1 MYGIFLP
8 ASHLNVNLKT
18 QATKTQQ
25 FQSDHRQLLSHET
38 LTEEYHKLSS
48 AHQQLQDNHQQ
59 LTGYCQQ
66 LTKDHRQLSEDHHQL
81 SENHHQLSEDHHQ
94 LSENHRQLSED
105 HRQLSEDHH
114 QLSEDHRQ
122 LSENHKQLL
131 DTVEGNATTLR
142 DAIQNISELKKVV
155 QSMQPSWSITPSE
168 LRMTEERIGGGGW
181 GEVKVGYYHGTKV
194 AVKEMYHVIVS
205 DYNRETFQ
213 REMHI
218 ASLVRHPNLLLFMG
232 AVTIGNLQIVTEV
245 MEISLRKLLEN
256 GHLTPKDIS
265 PVAKDV
271 ACALNYL
278 HTRPDPI
285 IHRDVSSANVLLNS
299 KQGGWVA
306 KLGDFGSANFL
317 TKTNTQVPGAFIYA
331 APEARDSSIGPQGPK
346 MDTYSYGVLL
356 LEMCVCRLPDPQVIR
371 SAVGEVSKWSQP
383 KQSIGELAIQC
394 MRQDPDQRPYMATV
408 VGQL

>member
-1 MYGIFLP
+1 MK
-8 ASHLNVNLKT
+8 AKT
-18 QATKTQQ
+18 QLL
-25 FQSDHRQLLSHET
+25 QSDCRQLLHSHAK
-38 LTEEYHKLSS
+38 LTEKHQQLSS
-48 AHQQLQDNHQQ
+48 AHKQLSI
-59 LTGYCQQ
+59 YSQQ
-66 LTKDHRQLSEDHHQL
+66 LTKDHRQLSEDHRELQ
-81 SENHHQLSEDHHQ
+81 
-94 LSENHRQLSED
+94 
-105 HRQLSEDHH
+105 
-114 QLSEDHRQ
+114 
-122 LSENHKQLL
+122 ENHKQLL
-131 DTVEGNATTLR
+131 DTLNENATTLR

-155 QSMQPSWSITPSE
+155 QAMQPSWSITPSE
-168 LRMTEERIGGGGW
+168 LRTTEERIGGGGW

-213 REMHI
+213 REMRI

-245 MEISLRKLLEN
+245 METSLRKLMEN
-256 GHLTPKDIS
+256 GRLAPKDIS

-331 APEARDSSIGPQGPK
+331 APEARDSSVGPQGPK

-383 KQSIGELAIQC
+383 KRSIGELAIQC

>member
-1 MYGIFLP
+1 M
-8 ASHLNVNLKT
+8 NQDVEDLK
-18 QATKTQQ
+18 AKTQQ
-25 FQSDHRQLLSHET
+25 LQSDYHQLLHSHEK
-38 LTEEYHKLSS
+38 LTEEHQQLSS
-48 AHQQLQDNHQQ
+48 AHQQLNI
-59 LTGYCQQ
+59 YSQQ
-66 LTKDHRQLSEDHHQL
+66 LTKDHSQL
-81 SENHHQLSEDHHQ
+81 SENHHQLSEDH
-94 LSENHRQLSED
+94 RQLSED
-105 HRQLSEDHH
+105 
-114 QLSEDHRQ
+114 
-122 LSENHKQLL
+122 HKQLL
-131 DTVEGNATTLR
+131 DTVDENATTLR

-155 QSMQPSWSITPSE
+155 QAMQPSWSITPSE
-168 LRMTEERIGGGGW
+168 LRMTEEHIGGGGW

-213 REMHI
+213 REMRI

-245 MEISLRKLLEN
+245 METSLRKLMEN

-383 KQSIGELAIQC
+383 KRSIGELAIQC

>member
-1 MYGIFLP
+1 MLYYHIVGNL
-8 ASHLNVNLKT
+8 SVNQDVEDLK
-18 QATKTQQ
+18 AKTQQ
-25 FQSDHRQLLSHET
+25 LQSDYRQLLHSHEK
-38 LTEEYHKLSS
+38 LTEEHQHLSS
-48 AHQQLQDNHQQ
+48 AHQQLSI
-59 LTGYCQQ
+59 YSQQ
-66 LTKDHRQLSEDHHQL
+66 LTKDHCQLSEDH
-81 SENHHQLSEDHHQ
+81 
-94 LSENHRQLSED
+94 
-105 HRQLSEDHH
+105 
-114 QLSEDHRQ
+114 
-122 LSENHKQLL
+122 KQLL
-131 DTVEGNATTLR
+131 GTVDDNATTLR
-142 DAIQNISELKKVV
+142 DAIQNIFELKKVV
-155 QSMQPSWSITPSE
+155 QAMQPSWSITPSE

-213 REMHI
+213 REMRI

-245 MEISLRKLLEN
+245 METSLRKLMEN
-256 GHLTPKDIS
+256 GRLTPKDIS
-265 PVAKDV
+265 PIAKDV

-331 APEARDSSIGPQGPK
+331 APEARDSSVGPQGPK

-383 KQSIGELAIQC
+383 KRSIGELAIQC
-394 MRQDPDQRPYMATV
+394 MKQDPDQRPYMATV

>member
-1 MYGIFLP
+1 M
-8 ASHLNVNLKT
+8 NQDVEDLK
-18 QATKTQQ
+18 AKTQQ
-25 FQSDHRQLLSHET
+25 LQSDYRQLLHSHEK
-38 LTEEYHKLSS
+38 LTEE
-48 AHQQLQDNHQQ
+48 HQQLSI
-59 LTGYCQQ
+59 YSQQ
-66 LTKDHRQLSEDHHQL
+66 LTKD
-81 SENHHQLSEDHHQ
+81 HHQLSEDH
-94 LSENHRQLSED
+94 RQLSQD

-122 LSENHKQLL
+122 LSEDHSQLSEDHKQLL
-131 DTVEGNATTLR
+131 DTVDENATTLR

-155 QSMQPSWSITPSE
+155 QAMQPSWSITPSE

-194 AVKEMYHVIVS
+194 AVKEMYPVIVS

-213 REMHI
+213 REMRI

-245 MEISLRKLLEN
+245 METSLRKLMEN
-256 GHLTPKDIS
+256 GHFTPKDIS

-383 KQSIGELAIQC
+383 KRSIGELAIQC
-394 MRQDPDQRPYMATV
+394 MRQDPDQRPYMAIV

>member
-1 MYGIFLP
+1 MGHCHIVGNL
-8 ASHLNVNLKT
+8 SVNQDMEELK
-18 QATKTQQ
+18 AKTQQ
-25 FQSDHRQLLSHET
+25 LQSDYCQLLHSHEK
-38 LTEEYHKLSS
+38 LTEEHQQLSS
-48 AHQQLQDNHQQ
+48 AHQKLQDNHQQ

-66 LTKDHRQLSEDHHQL
+66 LTKNHCQLSEDHQQL
-81 SENHHQLSEDHHQ
+81 GED
-94 LSENHRQLSED
+94 HRQLSED
-105 HRQLSEDHH
+105 HRQLN
-114 QLSEDHRQ
+114 
-122 LSENHKQLL
+122 ENHKELL
-131 DTVEGNATTLR
+131 STVEENSATLR

-155 QSMQPSWSITPSE
+155 QAMQPSWSITPSE
-168 LRMTEERIGGGGW
+168 LRMTEERIGRGGW

-213 REMHI
+213 REMRI
-218 ASLVRHPNLLLFMG
+218 ASLVRHPKLLLFLG

-245 MEISLRKLLEN
+245 MEISLRKLMEN
-256 GHLTPKDIS
+256 GRLTPKDIS

-285 IHRDVSSANVLLNS
+285 IHRDISSANVLLNS

-317 TKTNTQVPGAFIYA
+317 TETNTQVPGAFIYA
-331 APEARDSSIGPQGPK
+331 APEARDSSVGPQGPK

-356 LEMCVCRLPDPQVIR
+356 LEMCVCRLPDRQVIR

-383 KQSIGELAIQC
+383 KRSIGELAIQC
-394 MRQDPDQRPYMATV
+394 IRQDPDQRPYMATV
-408 VGQL
+408 VRQV